1 MARNKRIIEPMDEV
15 IDLLKKLLILE
26 LFKMNVP
33 QAEIGKRLG
42 IATGS
47 VNKMLK
53 GVSKEVLTNASIKK

>member
-1 MARNKRIIEPMDEV
+1 MARNKKIIEPMDEV

-26 LFKMNVP
+26 FFKMNVP

-42 IATGS
+42 IAAGS

-53 GVSKEVLTNASIKK
+53 VVNKEVLTNASSKK